1 MSTLSPEDMI
11 VIQTSI
17 TKALTSTTQLLEG
30 SYQTDGEKYFTVA
43 LPEKGVNVYV
53 RCYVEKGNITIL
65 RVV

>member
-1 MSTLSPEDMI
+1 MSTLSPEDMV

-17 TKALTSTTQLLEG
+17 IKALTTTTQLLEG

-53 RCYVEKGNITIL
+53 QCYVENGNITIL